1 MQTTVARVL
10 ADKGSDV
17 ISVGPDE
24 TVYTALEVMEE
35 HNIGAVVVLDE
46 ENLVGILTERDYA
59 RKVILLDRL
68 SKSTK
73 VSSIM
78 TSELHTVVPDTTV
91 VDCMG
96 IMTDRK
102 VRHLPVIDEGD
113 LVGVISIGDV
123 VKAIIAQ
130 QRSLIDQLEQYI
142 TS

>member
-17 ISVGPDE
+17 ISVAPDE

-102 VRHLPVIDEGD
+102 VRHLPVIDGGD

>member
-17 ISVGPDE
+17 ISVAPDQ

-35 HNIGAVVVLDE
+35 HNIGAVVVLDGE
-46 ENLVGILTERDYA
+46 DLIGILTERDYA

-68 SKSTK
+68 SKNTK

-78 TSELHTVVPDTTV
+78 TSELHTVAPDTTV

-96 IMTDRK
+96 VMTDMK
-102 VRHLPVIDEGD
+102 VRHLPVIDGGD

-123 VKAIIAQ
+123 VKAIIAE

-142 TS
+142 TG

>member
-17 ISVGPDE
+17 ISVAPDQ

-35 HNIGAVVVLDE
+35 HNIGAVVVLDGE
-46 ENLVGILTERDYA
+46 DLIGILTERDYA

-68 SKSTK
+68 SKKTK

-78 TSELHTVVPDTTV
+78 TSELHTVAPDTTV

-96 IMTDRK
+96 IMTDMK
-102 VRHLPVIDEGD
+102 VRHLPVIDGGD

-142 TS
+142 TG

>member
-17 ISVGPDE
+17 ISVAPDQ

-35 HNIGAVVVLDE
+35 HNIGAVVVLDGE
-46 ENLVGILTERDYA
+46 DLIGILTERDYA

-68 SKSTK
+68 SKNTK

-78 TSELHTVVPDTTV
+78 TTELHTVAPETTV

-96 IMTDRK
+96 IMTDMK
-102 VRHLPVIDEGD
+102 VRHLPVIEGGV

>member
-1 MQTTVARVL
+1 MQTTIARVL
-10 ADKGSDV
+10 ADKGSDI
-17 ISVGPDE
+17 ISVAPDQ
-24 TVYTALEVMEE
+24 TVYTALEVMEQ
-35 HNIGAVVVLDE
+35 HNIGAVVVLDGE
-46 ENLVGILTERDYA
+46 YLIGILTERDYA

-68 SKSTK
+68 SKNTQ

-78 TSELHTVVPDTTV
+78 TTELHTVAPDTTV

-96 IMTDRK
+96 IMTVKK
-102 VRHLPVIDEGD
+102 VRHLPVIDGGD
-113 LVGVISIGDV
+113 LVGLISIGDV

>member
-17 ISVGPDE
+17 ISVAPDQ

-35 HNIGAVVVLDE
+35 HNIGAVVVLDGE
-46 ENLVGILTERDYA
+46 DLIGILTERDYA

-68 SKSTK
+68 SKNTK

-78 TSELHTVVPDTTV
+78 TSELHTVAPDTTV

-96 IMTDRK
+96 IMTDMK
-102 VRHLPVIDEGD
+102 VRHLPVIDGGD

-142 TS
+142 TG

>member
-17 ISVGPDE
+17 ISVAPE
-24 TVYTALEVMEE
+24 QTVFTALEVMEE

-46 ENLVGILTERDYA
+46 EDLIGILTERDYA

-78 TSELHTVVPDTTV
+78 TPELHTVTPDTTV

-96 IMTDRK
+96 IMTDKK
-102 VRHLPVIDEGD
+102 VRHLPVIDGGD

>member
-17 ISVGPDE
+17 ISVAPNQ
-24 TVYTALEVMEE
+24 TVYAALEVMEE
-35 HNIGAVVVLDE
+35 HNIGAVVVLDGE
-46 ENLVGILTERDYA
+46 DLIGILTERDYA

-68 SKSTK
+68 SKNTK

-78 TSELHTVVPDTTV
+78 TTELHTVAPDTTV

-96 IMTDRK
+96 IMTVKK
-102 VRHLPVIDEGD
+102 VRHLPVIDGGD
-113 LVGVISIGDV
+113 LVGLISIGDV

>member
-17 ISVGPDE
+17 ISVAPNQ
-24 TVYTALEVMEE
+24 TVYAALEVMEE
-35 HNIGAVVVLDE
+35 HNIGAVIVLDGE
-46 ENLVGILTERDYA
+46 DLIGILTERDYA

-68 SKSTK
+68 SKNTG
-73 VSSIM
+73 VSAIM
-78 TSELHTVVPDTTV
+78 TVELHTVAPDTTV

-96 IMTDRK
+96 IMTDKK
-102 VRHLPVIDEGD
+102 VRHLPVIDGGD

>member
-1 MQTTVARVL
+1 
-10 ADKGSDV
+10 
-17 ISVGPDE
+17 
-24 TVYTALEVMEE
+24 
-35 HNIGAVVVLDE
+35 
-46 ENLVGILTERDYA
+46 
-59 RKVILLDRL
+59 
-68 SKSTK
+68 
-73 VSSIM
+73 M

>member
-17 ISVGPDE
+17 ISVAPNQ

-35 HNIGAVVVLDE
+35 HNIGAVIVLDGE
-46 ENLVGILTERDYA
+46 DLIGILTERDYA

-68 SKSTK
+68 SKNTG
-73 VSSIM
+73 VSAIM
-78 TSELHTVVPDTTV
+78 TTELHTVAPDTTV

-96 IMTDRK
+96 IMTDKK
-102 VRHLPVIDEGD
+102 VRHLPVIDGGD

>member
-17 ISVGPDE
+17 ISVAPDQ
-24 TVYTALEVMEE
+24 TVYTALEVMDE

-46 ENLVGILTERDYA
+46 VNLVGIVTERDYA

-78 TSELHTVVPDTTV
+78 TSDLITVEPDTTV
-91 VDCMG
+91 MDCMG
-96 IMTDRK
+96 IMTDKK
-102 VRHLPVIDEGD
+102 VRHLPVLDDGD